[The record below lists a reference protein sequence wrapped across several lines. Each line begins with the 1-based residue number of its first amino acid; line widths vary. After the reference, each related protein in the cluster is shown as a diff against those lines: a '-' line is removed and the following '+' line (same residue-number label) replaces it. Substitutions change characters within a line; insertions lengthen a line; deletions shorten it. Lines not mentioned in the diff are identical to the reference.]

1 MTVLVATTPLEVD
14 TEDNSESVNVADDVM
29 DRRSL
34 VKDGRYV
41 IVVVAVS
48 GLENDNF
55 FEVGSEHV
63 ETCVA
68 EDNGT
73 STAGLSDNVSVI
85 KVETL
90 LSAHVKREP
99 RASFKPHVGVR

>member
-1 MTVLVATTPLEVD
+1 LTVLVATTPLEVD

-41 IVVVAVS
+41 NVVVAVS
-48 GLENDNF
+48 GLENN

-63 ETCVA
+63 ETCAA

-73 STAGLSDNVSVI
+73 STAGLTDNVSVI
-85 KVETL
+85 NVETL